1 MRKDITFARAVRE
14 FRERHVA
21 SKRANTQ
28 RSYGQDLARLEA
40 FFAGKR
46 LSEIGPLT
54 VEGYRKARTKGH
66 TVAKVRCNREVALL
80 RSLFARMAAWGLY
93 EGANPIRSAGGQ
105 STVGRYQESPGRE
118 RVLTSAE
125 EARLLGVLREPYRTV
140 LGCTPACG
148 CAARGSRSRGRM
160 SIWRARGSR
169 SKGSTPRMAPRVS
182 CPCPRR
188 WLTPSRC
195 SARPTRSRRRRSSRR
210 PSVRSVG
217 CARSSTGPR
226 SGQGARHVAPRVPPH
241 LGVAVHAGGR
251 RSAHLADA
259 RRVEAHRDGDALRPQ
274 R

>member
-1 MRKDITFARAVRE
+1 MRKYITFARAVRE

-140 LGCTPACG
+140 LLLGLHTG
-148 CAARGSRSRGRM
+148 LRLRSEGLTLT
-160 SIWRARGSR
+160 WQDVDLARARITVQGVHA
-169 SKGSTPRMAPRVS
+169 KNGAPRVLPLPPALVDALAVLRAS
-182 CPCPRR
+182 DAEPTAPVFTEAERPLRGLRSVLYRAAQRPRCPAC
-188 WLTPSRC
+188 
-195 SARPTRSRRRRSSRR
+195 RPTCAATPGRRGSCRRAAI
-210 PSVRSVG
+210 
-217 CARSSTGPR
+217 CAPC
-226 SGQGARHVAPRVPPH
+226 
-241 LGVAVHAGGR
+241 R
-251 RSAHLADA
+251 RSAGGSAS
-259 RRVEAHRDGDALRPQ
+259 RW
-274 R
+274 